1 MDQDERDFIERIKKE
16 EPSRGLRVRVSDSEA
31 YRVTALGRGEMGFY
45 QQNDRALLFEFSAGF
60 GFIVK
65 KSIRRWDDGKKVT
78 DAEREVII
86 QRIADYLKAG
96 GAQHV
101 KIIE

>member
-1 MDQDERDFIERIKKE
+1 MDQDERDLIERIK
-16 EPSRGLRVRVSDSEA
+16 
-31 YRVTALGRGEMGFY
+31 
-45 QQNDRALLFEFSAGF
+45 
-60 GFIVK
+60 IVK

-78 DAEREVII
+78 DAEREVIV

-101 KIIE
+101 KVIE

>member
-1 MDQDERDFIERIKKE
+1 MDQDERDFIASIKNAD
-16 EPSRGLRVRVSDSEA
+16 PFRGLRVRVSDSEE
-31 YRVTALGRGEMGFY
+31 YRITALGRGEMGFY

-60 GFIVK
+60 AFIVK

-78 DAEREVII
+78 DAEREVIV